1 MNPTQEEVNAQTN
14 AQNERTLIQDIA
26 NLTAPQINREVRIC
40 LAFEDWT
47 LESILNA
54 VSQALIR
61 DEALRPHFQRII
73 EADLDGM
80 RRLHNLLGN
89 IAQSERRIKGVIEL
103 ITGLFFAGIFSIY
116 FDYGE
121 IPSALLGLAVF
132 LLLFKKALRNLRL
145 HKRFSALGTILL
157 IAVVGSFVCFAT
169 IYFGFKQVS
178 KIHKVKEALE
188 FIHGNTT
195 CVNEAGI
202 DLTVKDLKAAMTN
215 IESSVIALQDL
226 TESKVMYVDLAN
238 LITIPVLFLLY
249 LILELWL
256 LR

>member
-1 MNPTQEEVNAQTN
+1 
-14 AQNERTLIQDIA
+14 
-26 NLTAPQINREVRIC
+26 

-47 LESILNA
+47 LEKILNA
-54 VSQALIR
+54 VSEKLIT
-61 DEALRPHFQRII
+61 DEAVRPHLTRII
-73 EADLDGM
+73 EADVEATQ
-80 RRLHNLLGN
+80 RLHHLLGE
-89 IAQSERRIKGVIEL
+89 ISQKQRRIKGIIQL
-103 ITGLFFAGIFSIY
+103 IIALSLGGIFIIY
-116 FDYGE
+116 FCYGE
-121 IPSALLGLAVF
+121 IPSALLSLAAF

-145 HKRFSALGTILL
+145 HKRFYAVSIILL
-157 IAVVGSFVCFAT
+157 IVVVACFVCFAT
-169 IYFGFKQVS
+169 IYFCFKQVS

-195 CVNEAGI
+195 RLNEAGVYF
-202 DLTVKDLKAAMTN
+202 TVKDLKAVATN
-215 IESSVIALQDL
+215 IESNIQVLEDL